1 MNPTLIPLLVIALM
15 LATTDS
21 DVDTVEVLLGG
32 QHQIEGHRG
41 GLIVGDAQVNIPVD
55 TEVPGPIFVIGGEL
69 TVAGAVATDVIQLAG
84 TVIVESEGMV
94 GDELRL
100 IGGTQSVSPTSQVGR
115 RTSFEVNPAPGNP
128 ANRLAFTGIMALLL
142 SWVGA
147 RLTRGRRKL
156 LDNITDAVTQHYVVS
171 FTVGTL
177 LILTAL
183 ALFAF
188 MAFTLI
194 LIPIAIIGIL
204 AGLATLGYGIISW
217 GYLIGT
223 RLPVHRPGLA
233 TGLGVAAMV
242 IVLQVAA
249 EVPLV
254 GGLVVLGIVLTA
266 VGAVAITYY
275 GVTSFQAAA
284 LPD

>member
-1 MNPTLIPLLVIALM
+1 
-15 LATTDS
+15 
-21 DVDTVEVLLGG
+21 
-32 QHQIEGHRG
+32 
-41 GLIVGDAQVNIPVD
+41 
-55 TEVPGPIFVIGGEL
+55 
-69 TVAGAVATDVIQLAG
+69 
-84 TVIVESEGMV
+84 
-94 GDELRL
+94 
-100 IGGTQSVSPTSQVGR
+100 
-115 RTSFEVNPAPGNP
+115 
-128 ANRLAFTGIMALLL
+128 
-142 SWVGA
+142 
-147 RLTRGRRKL
+147 TRGRRKL

-194 LIPIAIIGIL
+194 LIPIAIIGIF

-223 RLPVHRPGLA
+223 HLPVARPGLA

-242 IVLQVAA
+242 IVLQVTA